1 MMIHFEFSS
10 YFSEYLGEKVHSIEL
25 AQNEAALE
33 LVLDAFF
40 KQYPAHESVF
50 KQHFYREGKMFAL
63 FVCCGNILQPNS
75 VLKDGDRV
83 KVVTPVSGG

>member
-1 MMIHFEFSS
+1 MMIHFEFAS
-10 YFSEYLGEKVHSIEL
+10 YFSQYLGEKVHSIEL
-25 AQNEAALE
+25 VQNEATLE
-33 LVLDAFF
+33 QVLDVFF
-40 KQYPAHESVF
+40 NQHPAYEDVF

-63 FVCCGNILQPNS
+63 FVCCGNILQPDS